1 MSWNSDRF
9 AGYREALKEVGLVPE
24 ASLIQPGDFTIAAG
38 EAAALAYLA
47 KSKLPDAVFACN
59 DAMAMGLVRQL
70 SAAGVNVPSE
80 ISVAGFDDIEFAEAY
95 NPSLTTIRQA
105 RREIGACAAQML
117 IDLIE
122 GAIWRR
128 ARFISMRR

>member
-1 MSWNSDRF
+1 
-9 AGYREALKEVGLVPE
+9 VP
-24 ASLIQPGDFTIAAG
+24 G
-38 EAAALAYLA
+38 
-47 KSKLPDAVFACN
+47 
-59 DAMAMGLVRQL
+59 
-70 SAAGVNVPSE
+70 E

-122 GAIWRR
+122 GRDLA
-128 ARFISMRR
+128 AREILIDADMIVRESTAQRGA